1 MRAGGEKRG
10 NSTDRKR
17 RKIWMLLS
25 FGDGKF
31 TLCVHCT
38 KELDYDSVE
47 ADRIVPGGSYRHENV
62 QPSCSPCNKSRSNN
76 TAWVG
81 PMARGATA

>member
-1 MRAGGEKRG
+1 MRSGGEKRG

-17 RKIWMLLS
+17 RKIWMIAT
-25 FGDGKF
+25 FGFGNF
-31 TLCVHCT
+31 VLCVHCAIT
-38 KELDYDSVE
+38 LDYDHVE

-81 PMARGATA
+81 PMTG

>member
-17 RKIWMLLS
+17 RKIWMIAT
-25 FGDGKF
+25 FGFGKF
-31 TLCVHCT
+31 VLCVHCSIS
-38 KELDYDSVE
+38 LDYDHVE

-62 QPSCSPCNKSRSNN
+62 QPSCSTCNKARSNN
-76 TAWVG
+76 ESWVG
-81 PMARGATA
+81 PMKGR

>member
-10 NSTDRKR
+10 NSTDRRR
-17 RKIWMLLS
+17 RKIWMMVT
-25 FGDGKF
+25 FGNG
-31 TLCVHCT
+31 TLVLCIHCED
-38 KELDYDSVE
+38 ELDYDHVE

-76 TAWVG
+76 TLWVS
-81 PMARGATA
+81 PMTERMA